1 MRECTWLGSQFRSP
15 RLRGLYRHLC
25 SRSYIWL
32 PRSLR
37 SQLAEQ
43 LDTNLSQPAIQLDT
57 KVNSQLESYYLD
69 GQLHT
74 QQERQLGSQ
83 DSKDRSLDSHL
94 GNPLRSLMG
103 GQLSGQLR
111 SRSTA
116 NPSLE
121 RSLISCREPRRLSR
135 EGSRSS

>member
-1 MRECTWLGSQFRSP
+1 MSSQFRSP

-32 PRSLR
+32 PGSLR
-37 SQLAEQ
+37 SQRYAEQ

-69 GQLHT
+69 SQLHT

-83 DSKDRSLDSHL
+83 DSKDRSLDRYL

-103 GQLSGQLR
+103 GQLSGQVR

-121 RSLISCREPRRLSR
+121 RSLITCREPRRLSG